1 MAGCPSAW
9 AMAQN
14 RVAVNVD
21 DAPHQPLT
29 RPLAGELGRYG
40 GPMVDAANQRG
51 AKNFVALGL
60 SLLAVML
67 TAGVGGLAA
76 NSAQQ
81 YGRLRQPSW
90 APPSWLFG
98 PVWTTLYALMAVAAW
113 LVWRSGP
120 LSATR
125 SGLATYAAQLALNAA
140 WTPLFFGLRWRG
152 IALVDID
159 PLGGLGRHCG
169 VVLSPQPGRRMVAG
183 ALPSL
188 DHLRALPEPGG
199 VATQQ
204 VRRLSWPRT
213 AVILPTGW
221 C

>member
-125 SGLATYAAQLALNAA
+125 RALGFYVAQLVLNAA
-140 WTPLFFGLRWRG
+140 WTPLFFGLGWRG
-152 IALVDID
+152 IAFVDITI
-159 PLGGLGRHCG
+159 LWAILVIT
-169 VVLSPQPGRRMVAG
+169 VVLFFRRSAVAG
-183 ALPSL
+183 WLLVPYLLWTTFALCL
-188 DHLRALPEPGG
+188 NF
-199 VATQQ
+199 
-204 VRRLSWPRT
+204 
-213 AVILPTGW
+213 AVWQLNN
-221 C
+221 